1 MPKYPSSIRDISLIV
16 PQKLLVNDVMVEIH
30 LLKIEDLK
38 DIDIFDVYE
47 SLADNKKSVT
57 FHLMF
62 RNDEKTL
69 SSSEVDKYLELIK
82 NHLQNK
88 GYIIR

>member
-1 MPKYPSSIRDISLIV
+1 V

-47 SLADNKKSVT
+47 SLADNKKSVS

-82 NHLQNK
+82 DHLQNK